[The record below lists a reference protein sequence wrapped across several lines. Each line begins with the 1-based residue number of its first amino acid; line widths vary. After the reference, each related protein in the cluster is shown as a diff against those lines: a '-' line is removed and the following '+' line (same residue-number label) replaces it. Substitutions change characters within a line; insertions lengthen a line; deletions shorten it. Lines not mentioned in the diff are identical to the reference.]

1 MNVLLGQ
8 PLTVKPVTPAQV
20 LADERYGHCCLVGVQ
35 LGHVEV
41 VHKIHQLLVAWRSIV
56 DTSLQTEGPL
66 QSAAQGLLPSSRHQ
80 ELASRASMENALH
93 MILMSA

>member
-8 PLTVKPVTPAQV
+8 LLTVKPVTPAQV

-56 DTSLQTEGPL
+56 DTSLQTEGPQL
-66 QSAAQGLLPSSRHQ
+66 AAQGLLPSSRHQ

-93 MILMSA
+93 MMLMSA